1 MTGQNGLNG
10 ASPAPDGDQPPAPPR
25 ADQRSPQ
32 QPSPPAG
39 TSPQVGATANGQAPP
54 TVTEPD
60 IPPVA
65 DPTVGAKDSVRIVGN
80 GVELEGHLA
89 RPAADPS
96 RDRPGVVLVHGFPSG
111 EVWAER
117 IGIDLPELANR
128 LAEQMGWT
136 ALAVRFRGCG
146 ESTGDFS
153 LGGWIADIRSAVAYL
168 RTVAAPDRVWLVGF
182 GTGGALAMVAAADD
196 PEIAGVGVLGA
207 PADFADWAANPGR
220 LEDHA
225 KRVGVISSSSFPND
239 PLGWRD
245 ELRTVR
251 AIDAAEHLAP
261 RGLLVLH
268 GSEDDVVPHFDARV
282 LADAHGQAELRFIQG
297 GGHLLRHDPRAMA
310 VLLGWLSRQR
320 DSFDPVPTAA
330 P

>member
-10 ASPAPDGDQPPAPPR
+10 VSPVPDDDPPPAPPR

-32 QPSPPAG
+32 QPDPP
-39 TSPQVGATANGQAPP
+39 PGAPAPSGEQGNGARPP
-54 TVTEPD
+54 GGERLDGSET
-60 IPPVA
+60 A
-65 DPTVGAKDSVRIVGN
+65 DPTVAGKEPVRIVSQGA
-80 GVELEGHLA
+80 ELEGHLA

-136 ALAVRFRGCG
+136 ALALRFRGCG
-146 ESTGDFS
+146 QSTGDFS
-153 LGGWIADIRSAVAYL
+153 LGGWIADIKSAVTYL
-168 RTVAAPDRVWLVGF
+168 RTVAAPDRIWLVGF
-182 GTGGALAMVAAADD
+182 GTGGALALVAAADD
-196 PEIAGVGVLGA
+196 PEIAGVAALGA

-251 AIDAAEHLAP
+251 AIDAAERLTP

-320 DSFDPVPTAA
+320 DSFDPVAA
-330 P
+330 SS